1 MSYTTDPYEAQQRSR
16 TQLAIKCGIAGVSL
30 AVLAIGG
37 CLAGGPQYRVYR
49 QRLAGEAELA
59 QANYS
64 KQVAVQEA
72 LATRDSAKYK
82 AEAQITAAHGIAE
95 SNQIIGRSLK
105 DNPEY
110 LTYLWIEMMQG
121 TKNQV
126 IYVPTE
132 GSIPVTEASRFAPRH
147 VTVDNQ

>member
-1 MSYTTDPYEAQQRSR
+1 MSTYEEQQQQ
-16 TQLAIKCGIAGVSL
+16 TVKFVVKCVA
-30 AVLAIGG
+30 AVTLLGALTIGG
-37 CLAGGPQYRVYR
+37 CLAVGPQYGVYK

-72 LATRDSAKYK
+72 LATKDSAKYK
-82 AEAQITAAHGIAE
+82 ADAAIIAASGIARA
-95 SNQIIGRSLK
+95 NQIIGRSLK
-105 DNPEY
+105 DNPDY
-110 LTYLWIEMMQG
+110 LTYLWIEMMKD

-132 GSIPVTEASRFAPRH
+132 HSIPVTEATRLQN
-147 VTVDNQ
+147 NQ

>member
-1 MSYTTDPYEAQQRSR
+1 MRSEYEMAQQQTHRFI
-16 TQLAIKCGIAGVSL
+16 IKCAVAGVSL
-30 AVLAIGG
+30 LALTIGG
-37 CLAGGPQYRVYR
+37 CLAAGPQYKVYR

-72 LATRDSAKYK
+72 LATKDSARYK
-82 AEAQITAAHGIAE
+82 AEAQIIAAGGIAR
-95 SNQIIGRSLK
+95 SNQIIGTSLK
-105 DNPEY
+105 NNPDY

-132 GSIPVTEASRFAPRH
+132 AGVPVTEAGRFAPRH
-147 VTVDNQ
+147 VTVDNIDSK